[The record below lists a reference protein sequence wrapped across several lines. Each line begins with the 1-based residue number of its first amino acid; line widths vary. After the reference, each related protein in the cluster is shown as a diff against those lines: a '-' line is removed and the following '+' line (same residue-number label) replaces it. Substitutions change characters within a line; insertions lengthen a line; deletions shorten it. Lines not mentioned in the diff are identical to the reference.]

1 MTQHSPPCPLCAA
14 DSRHAL
20 TAGDRN
26 RETTDERFAYN
37 RCNACATLFMVDV
50 PSDLARYYAGDY
62 HLFGPDG
69 EPQWT
74 HSATLLDVESFRMG
88 MLRGHVQ
95 GNGAL
100 IDIGAGPGAFVAAA
114 KREGFDVTAVEMD
127 ARCCGYMRER
137 LGVRAICS
145 DQPIAALQGLAPAQ
159 AITLWHSLEHLR
171 DPAAMLAAAAERLAD
186 GGVLAIGVPNPD
198 SLQFRLLGARWPH
211 LDAPRHLTLM
221 PARALVAHARTLGL
235 RCVESTT
242 DDPFA
247 RVCNIH
253 GWAYAL
259 RRRPAAG
266 PASPAVG
273 QAAGVI
279 AKLAAPI
286 ERSDKRGAALTVLLQ
301 KPPAGAAT
309 SP

>member
-1 MTQHSPPCPLCAA
+1 MTQHLPPCPLCAA
-14 DSRHAL
+14 GSRYAL
-20 TAGDRN
+20 TSGDRN
-26 RETTDERFAYN
+26 RETTDERFVYN
-37 RCNACATLFMVDV
+37 RCKACATLFMVDV

-69 EPQWT
+69 EPEWT
-74 HSATLLDVESFRMG
+74 RNPTLLDVESFRTR
-88 MLRGHVQ
+88 MLRRHVQ
-95 GNGAL
+95 GGAL
-100 IDIGAGPGAFVAAA
+100 IDIGAGPGAFAAA
-114 KREGFDVTAVEMD
+114 ATREGFEVTAVEMD
-127 ARCCGYMRER
+127 ERSCQYMSER

-145 DQPIAALQGLAPAQ
+145 DQPIAQLRELASAR

-171 DPAAMLAAAAERLAD
+171 DPAAMLAACAERLLD

-221 PARALVAHARTLGL
+221 PARALIAHGRTLGL
-235 RCVESTT
+235 RPVELTT

-247 RVCNIH
+247 RACNVH

-266 PASPAVG
+266 PASPAIG
-273 QAAGVI
+273 QAAGII
-279 AKLAAPI
+279 AKLASPV
-286 ERSDKRGAALTVLLQ
+286 ERGDSRGAALTVLLQ
-301 KPPAGAAT
+301 KPPVAAPPT
-309 SP
+309 